1 MKSAAHVKRR
11 LPKAPDLKRDYK
23 KRPKPVSGYGKYIK
37 VLETPYKP
45 APTYEM
51 KRPPK
56 KELKPKPVKPPKER
70 KKMKPRIWT
79 AERVEFIINEIN
91 AGKTTRQVAEALGI
105 DYGPTS
111 SEVYK
116 LRQEGRLEP
125 DHNRK
130 TWSQKDVDTMMNMR
144 ANGISYD
151 KIGMKLNRSGNSV
164 RNKYLSIVG
173 GYI

>member
-1 MKSAAHVKRR
+1 
-11 LPKAPDLKRDYK
+11 
-23 KRPKPVSGYGKYIK
+23 
-37 VLETPYKP
+37 
-45 APTYEM
+45 
-51 KRPPK
+51 
-56 KELKPKPVKPPKER
+56 
-70 KKMKPRIWT
+70 MKPRIWT